1 MRHQVQ
7 LEAEQK
13 AAEAKRLAELKD
25 EIFLKLRRIL
35 AEELA
40 VDAEQVNLDS
50 HLADDLGADG
60 LDGLQLTIAI
70 ENEFEIEIPNDEAE
84 KIGLFSHKSSNSSYN
99 TNSSPNR
106 LWLVSTSEN
115 FQPQNYHPPTCT
127 VGELL
132 DYIYQKINDTTKTK

>member
-1 MRHQVQ
+1 M
-7 LEAEQK
+7 K
-13 AAEAKRLAELKD
+13 P
-25 EIFLKLRRIL
+25 EIFLKLKEIL
-35 AEELA
+35 VEELA

-60 LDGLQLTIAI
+60 LDGWQLSIAI
-70 ENEFEIEIPNDEAE
+70 ENEFKIEIPEEEAE
-84 KIGLFSHKSSNSSYN
+84 KIGLFSYYK

-115 FQPQNYHPPTCT
+115 FQPPNYHPPTCT
-127 VGELL
+127 VRELL